1 MNISRRNFLKLAS
14 FSTLGAV
21 ACNFFDEREFVSQSP
36 VQLPEDLVTGRDNW
50 YATLSRQG
58 PETEGIVVRV
68 MEGRAKKVQGN
79 PVYPTT
85 LGGHSI
91 RAEAGLQT
99 LYHPDRI
106 AGPLIRQGPRGTGRY
121 APISWDEALDL
132 LRGHLQAQ
140 ADRSRVLTVTGP
152 LSGSMAHLVGS
163 FADSFGARHLAFQP
177 MEDAAYD
184 LVIQDVL
191 GQSTMPTFDI
201 KNANH
206 VLSFGADFL
215 GAWKAPVHFSKGY
228 GEFRQGLGRRQRGT
242 LTQVDSWFS
251 LTAANADDWVPISPG
266 MEGLLA
272 LSIAQVIVSEG
283 LVPRD
288 RINRLTGGQG
298 AAALNDY
305 APNIIAQR
313 LGIPPLHGVEP
324 HDVIRNLARN
334 FARSGS
340 RSIAIGGSNA
350 AAQTNGAFN
359 LSAIFALNFLVGSVG
374 AEGGVLFNP
383 PAPVPEL
390 AKSVSAAPTGEWHR
404 TVADIDN
411 GRTGVVLFRGVNPV
425 NDLPREVGLRQR
437 LNRDDIFVASFS
449 SFIDETSEMADLILP
464 ERTPLEDWG
473 DDVPSPGP
481 GFEVIG
487 MQQPVVNPLPGM
499 NPMGFADILLQLS
512 REMGIGGSS
521 PLDMATYHHLLQ
533 DQARK
538 IQELNRGSVQ
548 DSNFNSFWN
557 SLLQQGG
564 WWDRDATADA
574 SPPMPNL
581 AEIASRAKDP
591 VITGPIGGNTFNLIP
606 FQTVSLTDGSG
617 ANLPWLQSSS
627 DPLTTVAWTT
637 WVEISTLVADAIG
650 LREGDFV
657 RVEGANG
664 NSFVAQIY
672 HHPAVPPNVIGIPV
686 GQGHTASLSYS
697 KGRGENPIHLLGLP
711 LEEQTQSLAWAGT
724 RVRIVPTGENSPI
737 PKFEGIVPAFVPN
750 QEEAI
755 VKITRG

>member
-1 MNISRRNFLKLAS
+1 MKITRRDFLRLAS

-50 YATLSRQG
+50 YATICRQCS
-58 PETEGIVVRV
+58 ETEGLVVRI

-79 PVYPTT
+79 PVYPTN

-91 RAEAGLQT
+91 RCEAGLQT

-106 AGPLIRQGPRGTGRY
+106 AGPMIRQGPRGSGRY
-121 APISWDEALDL
+121 GPISWDEALNL
-132 LRGHLQAQ
+132 LRGHLQSQ

-152 LSGSMAHLVGS
+152 LRGSLAHLVGG
-163 FADSFGARHLAFQP
+163 FADAYGARHMAFQP

-184 LVIQDVL
+184 QVMRDVL
-191 GQSTMPTFDI
+191 GQETMPTFDL
-201 KNANH
+201 KNASY

-215 GAWKAPVHFSKGY
+215 GTWKAPVQFSKGY
-228 GEFRQGLGRRQRGT
+228 GEFRQGLGRRNRGT
-242 LTQVDSWFS
+242 LVQVDPRFS
-251 LTAANADDWVPISPG
+251 LTAASADTWVPITPG
-266 MEGLLA
+266 MEGMLA
-272 LSIAQVIVSEG
+272 LSVAQVIISEG
-283 LVPRD
+283 LVPQERV
-288 RINRLTGGQG
+288 NQLTGGQG
-298 AAALNDY
+298 ANALDAY
-305 APNIIAQR
+305 APQVITQR
-313 LGIPPLHGVEP
+313 LGIPPLHGMEP
-324 HDVIRNLARN
+324 HEVIRDLARS
-334 FARSGS
+334 FAHYGT

-350 AAQTNGAFN
+350 AAHTNGSFN

-374 AEGGVLFNP
+374 AEGGVVFNP

-390 AKSVSAAPTGEWHR
+390 AKSVQAASTGDWHR

-411 GRTGVVLFRGVNPV
+411 GRTGVVLLRGVNPV
-425 NDLPREVGLRQR
+425 NDMPQEIGLRQR

-449 SFIDETSEMADLILP
+449 SFLDETAEMADLILP
-464 ERTPLEDWG
+464 ERAPLEDWG
-473 DDVPSPGP
+473 DDVPTPGP

-499 NPMGFADILLQLS
+499 NPMGFGDILLQLS
-512 REMGIGGSS
+512 REMGLSGGS
-521 PLDMATYHHLLQ
+521 LDMPTYHHLLQ

-538 IQELNRGSVQ
+538 IHALDRGSVREP
-548 DSNFNSFWN
+548 DFNSFWN

-564 WWDRDATADA
+564 WWDRDATADS
-574 SPPMPNL
+574 SPAMPNL
-581 AEIASRAKDP
+581 AEIAGRAKEP
-591 VITGPIGGNTFNLIP
+591 VITGPTGGNTFNLIP

-617 ANLPWLQSSS
+617 AHLPWLQSSS

-637 WVEISTLVADAIG
+637 WVEISSLVADAIG

-664 NSFVAQIY
+664 QSFVAQIY

-686 GQGHTASLSYS
+686 GQGHTASLRYS
-697 KGRGENPIHLLGLP
+697 RGRGGNPLHLIGLP
-711 LEEQTQSLAWAGT
+711 LEEETQSLAWAST
-724 RVRIVPTGENSPI
+724 RIRIVPTGENSPI
-737 PKFEGIVPAFVPN
+737 PKFEGTVPAFVPS

-755 VKITRG
+755 VKVTRG